1 MTCVLYSRISLAWWL
16 INGKQWRRGPC
27 WQPLGE
33 YIHMLARHR
42 NHAEVINRWYSCARR
57 EGASSEDMSATWK
70 QIWQLV
76 VRNISLPGVTRAA
89 CVLLHTLLETDL
101 VNYHGVSNDINSIV
115 TTADVN
121 GPAIITDSTLLL
133 MLHLLRLRNLK
144 LPNASQTTC
153 SHIIRWVFFRWDPSK
168 SSQLHP
174 AQLSGELTQRRG
186 PLILLTSCSSHGA
199 PCVDQLAP
207 RSLWFQSSAAS

>member
-1 MTCVLYSRISLAWWL
+1 MPAAHW
-16 INGKQWRRGPC
+16 NNAQ
-27 WQPLGE
+27 
-33 YIHMLARHR
+33 
-42 NHAEVINRWYSCARR
+42 VINRWHSCARR
-57 EGASSEDMSATWK
+57 KGASSEDLSSTWK

-101 VNYHGVSNDINSIV
+101 VNYHGVSNDINDIV

-168 SSQLHP
+168 SNPHHP
-174 AQLSGELTQRRG
+174 SLLVRKLIERRG
-186 PLILLTSCSSHGA
+186 PLVFLTSRSSHRT
-199 PCVDQLAP
+199 PCLDKLTP
-207 RSLWFQSSAAS
+207 RGLWFQSTAASELAADIWRSS